1 MIETKAS
8 YTRKSTYKKAFMAA
22 VTVCFATSGTTFTS
36 HYVNESHSA
45 TTQHSSVS
53 DTPKKFIQKTTLS
66 YTVPKPKMKT
76 IMINGNIKGASTE
89 MSSNFK
95 KNSLRTTEVELG
107 LYGFEFE
114 ELENL
119 PDPMGTIE
127 NMEDLIKISPQ
138 NTTEVELTRNNK
150 YFHSDIYEL

>member
-1 MIETKAS
+1 
-8 YTRKSTYKKAFMAA
+8 
-22 VTVCFATSGTTFTS
+22 
-36 HYVNESHSA
+36 
-45 TTQHSSVS
+45 
-53 DTPKKFIQKTTLS
+53 
-66 YTVPKPKMKT
+66 
-76 IMINGNIKGASTE
+76 